1 MMTKRF
7 LTRRDFL
14 RGTTM
19 AAAGLWLGARNAW
32 GRNESPNNKLN
43 IGIIGTAN
51 RAQSNIA
58 GVEGQN
64 IVAVCDID
72 DNYLAAIKQKFPAAK
87 GYNDFRKLLDQ
98 KNIDAV
104 VISTADH
111 THAVVTVAA
120 LKSGRHVY
128 CEKPLAHTVAE
139 ARLSA
144 HTAAKYKLATQMG
157 TQIHAHSNYRRV
169 VELVQHGDIGP
180 VKECHVWCEKSWSGG
195 DRPTDTPPVPANLH
209 WDLWLGPAPERPYN
223 PEYLP
228 KNWRRWWDF
237 GNGTLGDMGC
247 HFMDL
252 AYWALK
258 LRYPLTVEAEGPPVS
273 AETTPAWLIVHYEYE
288 AREKMPPVRVTWYD
302 GGKRPEL
309 VMRGTVPNWRNGVL
323 FVGEKG
329 MLLADYDKHKLF
341 PEATF
346 ADFVPPAPFIAES
359 VGHYEEWIRAC
370 KTGSPTSCNFDY
382 SGALSEAVLLG
393 NVAYRTGQKI
403 EWDAHA
409 LKAKGCKE
417 AANYIHRE
425 YRKGWSV

>member
-1 MMTKRF
+1 MTREA

-19 AAAGLWLGARNAW
+19 AAAGAWLGAFNAW
-32 GRNESPNNKLN
+32 GRDESPNERLN

-51 RAQSNIA
+51 RAQSNIN
-58 GVEGQN
+58 GVSGQN

-72 DNYLAAIKQKFPAAK
+72 DNYLAAIKERFPAAK
-87 GYNDFRKLLDQ
+87 SYNDFRKLLDQ
-98 KNIDAV
+98 KHIDAV

-111 THAVVTVAA
+111 THAAATVAA

-128 CEKPLAHTVAE
+128 CEKPLAHSVGE
-139 ARLSA
+139 ARMA
-144 HTAAKYKLATQMG
+144 ARAAAKYKRATQMG
-157 TQIHAHSNYRRV
+157 TQIHAGSNYRRV
-169 VELVQHGDIGP
+169 VEIIEHGDIGP
-180 VKECHVWCEKSWSGG
+180 VKECHVWCEKSWSGDG
-195 DRPTDTPPVPANLH
+195 RPTEEPVPPNLH
-209 WDLWLGPAPERPYN
+209 WDLWLGPAAERPYS

-252 AYWALK
+252 AHWALQ
-258 LRYPLTVEAEGPPVS
+258 LRHPLTVEAEGPPVHPD
-273 AETTPAWLIVHYEYE
+273 TTPAWLIVHYEHE
-288 AREKMPPVRVTWYD
+288 GRGKMPPVRVTWYD
-302 GGKRPEL
+302 GGKRPDL
-309 VMRGTVPNWRNGVL
+309 VNEGKVANWRNGVL

-329 MLLADYDKHKLF
+329 MLLADYTRHKLF

-346 ADFVPPAPFIAES
+346 ADYAPPAPFIPES

-370 KTGSPTSCNFDY
+370 KTGSPTTCNFDY

-393 NVAYRTGQKI
+393 NVAYRTGKKI
-403 EWDAHA
+403 EWDAEA
-409 LKAKGCKE
+409 LKVKNCKE
-417 AANYIHRE
+417 AAAYIHPKFRH
-425 YRKGWSV
+425 GWTI